1 MAAVVL
7 PGTLANNALADATQF
22 MALFNALANG
32 IGSIGNADV
41 RAAAGISTSKLAE
54 QRSSCEQPI
63 QVLPYSQDASID
75 ATPVEWACDTTFRTV
90 ARYRVKARP
99 GQLVDL
105 VGVEVYVNSRTGA
118 NNPRINV
125 LVDGIQLGGSSQ
137 DVTAAGYYSLPNS
150 FNFDSPIFPL
160 ANDSVIE
167 IQIGASGAGAS
178 IAGVTANIVTRRRF
192 IP

>member
-1 MAAVVL
+1 MAAVTL

-32 IGSIGNADV
+32 IGSVGNADV

-54 QRSSCEQPI
+54 QRSSDDGPI
-63 QVLPYSQDASID
+63 LILPYSQDANID
-75 ATPVEWACDTTFRTV
+75 ASPVEWACDTTFRTV
-90 ARYRVKARP
+90 FRYRVKARA

-105 VGVEVYVNSRTGA
+105 VGVEFYVNSRTGA
-118 NNPRINV
+118 NNPRLNV

-137 DVTAAGYYSLPNS
+137 DVTAAGYYSLPNNP
-150 FNFDSPIFPL
+150 NFDSPIFPL
-160 ANDSVIE
+160 ANNSVIE

-178 IAGVTANIVTRRRF
+178 IAGVFANIITRRRF